1 MKSLL
6 RKGIDALKKRYDAGM
21 RIKFDG
27 LHTLQD
33 LEMMIH
39 EAFAKSRDSGVHNAS
54 AASFYINL
62 CDSNGSLVRLREFP
76 RNVMVM
82 KEPYRSIAQD
92 HGI

>member
-1 MKSLL
+1 MP
-6 RKGIDALKKRYDAGM
+6 KKRYDAGM

-39 EAFAKSRDSGVHNAS
+39 EAFAKFRDSGVHNAS
-54 AASFYINL
+54 AANFYINL
-62 CDSNGSLVRLREFP
+62 CDSNGSPVRLREFP

>member
-1 MKSLL
+1 MS
-6 RKGIDALKKRYDAGM
+6 KKRYDAGM

-33 LEMMIH
+33 LELMIH
-39 EAFAKSRDSGVHNAS
+39 EAFARFRDSGVHNAS
-54 AASFYINL
+54 AANFYINL
-62 CDSNGSLVRLREFP
+62 CDSNGSPVRLREYP